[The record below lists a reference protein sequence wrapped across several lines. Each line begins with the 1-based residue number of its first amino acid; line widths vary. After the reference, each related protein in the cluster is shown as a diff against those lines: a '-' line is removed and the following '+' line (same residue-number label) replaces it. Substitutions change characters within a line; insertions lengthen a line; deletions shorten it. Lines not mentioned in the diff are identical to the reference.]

1 MSNLYTYHSRNG
13 IGIFEILS
21 EKLNIFNTSEVINTF
36 RSIIEKN
43 NPTAVIVDLKNVTH
57 IDSVGIGFLVA
68 IKSITSKK
76 GCSIHLISNNE
87 VVIKVLKIT
96 KMDSFFTI
104 FPAMED
110 AMRHLEADSSG
121 MKE

>member
-1 MSNLYTYHSRNG
+1 MSNLYTYNSRNG

-21 EKLNIFNTSEVINTF
+21 EKLNIFNTSDVINTF
-36 RSIIEKN
+36 RSIIENN

-76 GCSIHLISNNE
+76 GCSIYLISDNE

-104 FPAMED
+104 FPTMED
-110 AMRHLEADSSG
+110 AMRHLGADTSG
-121 MKE
+121 TKE

>member
-36 RSIIEKN
+36 RSTIEKN

-104 FPAMED
+104 FPTMED
-110 AMRHLEADSSG
+110 AMRHIEADSSG
-121 MKE
+121 TKE